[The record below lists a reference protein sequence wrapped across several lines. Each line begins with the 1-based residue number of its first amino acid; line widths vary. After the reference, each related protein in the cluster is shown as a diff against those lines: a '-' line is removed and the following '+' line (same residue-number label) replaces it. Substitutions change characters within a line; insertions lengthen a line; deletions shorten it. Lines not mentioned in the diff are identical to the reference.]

1 MIDDTNTKE
10 LPLALIIVSKK
21 TIAMIKIETITYIFC
36 RKMANNK
43 KNEVSISVL
52 QFCTIIST
60 GIYVADIWRK
70 PNVSPTQTPFN

>member
-21 TIAMIKIETITYIFC
+21 TIAMIKIETITYIFR
-36 RKMANNK
+36 RKMAKNE

-60 GIYVADIWRK
+60 GIYDADI
-70 PNVSPTQTPFN
+70 

>member
-10 LPLALIIVSKK
+10 LPLALIIVSQK

-36 RKMANNK
+36 RKMANNE

-60 GIYVADIWRK
+60 GIYVADIWHK

>member
-21 TIAMIKIETITYIFC
+21 TIAMIKIETITYILC
-36 RKMANNK
+36 RKMANNE

-70 PNVSPTQTPFN
+70 PNVCPTQTLFN

>member
-1 MIDDTNTKE
+1 MSSQGYMIDDTNTKE
-10 LPLALIIVSKK
+10 LPPAFIIVSKQ

-52 QFCTIIST
+52 QFCTIIYT
-60 GIYVADIWRK
+60 GIYMNKSLIFDA
-70 PNVSPTQTPFN
+70 SL

>member
-10 LPLALIIVSKK
+10 LPLALIVSKK

-36 RKMANNK
+36 RKMANNE
-43 KNEVSISVL
+43 KNEFSISVL
-52 QFCTIIST
+52 QFCTIST

>member
-21 TIAMIKIETITYIFC
+21 TIAMIKIETITYILC
-36 RKMANNK
+36 RKMANNE

-70 PNVSPTQTPFN
+70 PYVSPTQTPFN

>member
-36 RKMANNK
+36 RKMANNE
-43 KNEVSISVL
+43 KNEFSISVL